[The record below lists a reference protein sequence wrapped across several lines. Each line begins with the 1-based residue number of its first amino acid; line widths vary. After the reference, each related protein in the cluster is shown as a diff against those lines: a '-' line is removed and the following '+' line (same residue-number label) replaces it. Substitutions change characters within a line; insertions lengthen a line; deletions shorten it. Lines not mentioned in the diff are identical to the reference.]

1 LFVRRFARPALS
13 GYNRGMKWL
22 VGFLLLVALGLSGYA
37 VYKTKKLEADS
48 KPKLRPI
55 MAVAR

>member
-1 LFVRRFARPALS
+1 
-13 GYNRGMKWL
+13 MKWL

-37 VYKTKKLEADS
+37 VYKTNKIEADS
-48 KPKLRPI
+48 KPKARPI